1 MTEKIRLL
9 VKMDID
15 GAQVRITAHGHLTT
29 RSLHAL
35 YVVVRRANALMH
47 GLALEIDVTGANVD
61 PAAMEALRRCSES
74 RRLPALIDPQQSEV
88 NICVYSTA
96 DAAMAA

>member
-15 GAQVRITAHGHLTT
+15 GAQVRITAHGRLTS

-35 YVVVRRANALMH
+35 YVVARRANGLMH
-47 GLALEIDVTGANVD
+47 GLALEIDVSGANVD
-61 PAAMEALRRCSES
+61 PAAMEALRGCSQS
-74 RRLPALIDPQQSEV
+74 RRLPALIDPQQSDV
-88 NICVYSTA
+88 NISVRSSA
-96 DAAMAA
+96 DAVMAA

>member
-15 GAQVRITAHGHLTT
+15 GAQIRITAQGRLTS

-35 YVVVRRANALMH
+35 YVVARRANALMD
-47 GLALEIDVTGANVD
+47 GLALEVDVTAASVD
-61 PAAMEALRRCSES
+61 PAAMEALRRCSQS
-74 RRLPALIDPQQSEV
+74 RRLPALIDPQQSDV
-88 NICVYSTA
+88 NISVRSSA
-96 DAAMAA
+96 DAALAA

>member
-15 GAQVRITAHGHLTT
+15 SARTRITAQGHLTS

-35 YVVVRRANALMH
+35 YAVARRANALRL
-47 GLALEIDVTGANVD
+47 GQALEIDVTGANVD
-61 PAAMEALRRCSES
+61 PAAMEALHHCSQS
-74 RRLPALIDPQQSEV
+74 HHLPTLIDPQQSDV
-88 NICVYSTA
+88 NPLTPPWPPSA
-96 DAAMAA
+96 DRN

>member
-15 GAQVRITAHGHLTT
+15 GAQVRISAHGHLTS

-35 YVVVRRANALMH
+35 YVVARRANALMH
-47 GLALEIDVTGANVD
+47 GLALEIDVSGANVD
-61 PAAMEALRRCSES
+61 RAAMEALLGCSQS
-74 RRLPALIDPQQSEV
+74 RRLPALIDPQQSDV
-88 NICVYSTA
+88 NISVRSSA
-96 DAAMAA
+96 DAVMAA

>member
-15 GAQVRITAHGHLTT
+15 SAQIRITAQGHLTS

-35 YVVVRRANALMH
+35 YVVVRRANALMF
-47 GLALEIDVTGANVD
+47 GVGLEIDVTGASVD
-61 PAAMEALRRCSES
+61 PAAMEALHRCLQSHH
-74 RRLPALIDPQQSEV
+74 LPPLIDPQQSEV
-88 NICVYSTA
+88 NISIRSSD
-96 DAAMAA
+96 DAVMAA

>member
-15 GAQVRITAHGHLTT
+15 GAQVRITAHGHLTS

-35 YVVVRRANALMH
+35 YVVVKRANALMH
-47 GLALEIDVTGANVD
+47 GLALEIDVTGANID
-61 PAAMEALRRCSES
+61 PAAMEALARCSQS

-88 NICVYSTA
+88 NISLRSSA

>member
-9 VKMDID
+9 VRMNID
-15 GAQVRITAHGHLTT
+15 GAQVRITAHGHLTS
-29 RSLHAL
+29 RSIHAL

-61 PAAMEALRRCSES
+61 AAAMEALRRCSQS
-74 RRLPALIDPQQSEV
+74 RRLPALIDPQQSDV
-88 NICVYSTA
+88 NIGVRSSA
-96 DAAMAA
+96 DAVIAA

>member
-15 GAQVRITAHGHLTT
+15 GAQVRITAQGHLTS

-35 YVVVRRANALMH
+35 YVVVRRANALML

-61 PAAMEALRRCSES
+61 PAAMEALHCCSQS
-74 RRLPALIDPQQSEV
+74 HHLPTLIDPQQSEV
-88 NICVYSTA
+88 NISVRSSG
-96 DAAMAA
+96 DAVMAA